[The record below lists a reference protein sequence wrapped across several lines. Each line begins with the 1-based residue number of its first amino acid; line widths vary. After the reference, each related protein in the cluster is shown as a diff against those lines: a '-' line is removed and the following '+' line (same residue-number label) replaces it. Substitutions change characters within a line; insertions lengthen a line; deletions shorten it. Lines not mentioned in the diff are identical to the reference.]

1 MRLIGLNMKQMLK
14 KWTTWLLFLFP
25 VLLAVGAG
33 GLIEKQGSEIGI
45 PIVFVDKD
53 NSTSSKLVVD
63 RMKKQDLL
71 DISTATQK
79 EAFRRLGQ
87 NKVDSVFII
96 EEGFEEKIKL
106 EEREGI
112 IKLVSTP
119 SSLTY
124 RIVRE
129 LVASEVTR
137 LTSNAKAANRV
148 IAIYD
153 KRKIDI
159 DKEKVWKD
167 AYRYS
172 DDQWEPEP
180 LMTIQ
185 YKQEGEKFG
194 NRETKGS
201 FSSYLGLWSF
211 SVLLLCFVMNEW
223 VLKERLLFSRIRT
236 TYKGLAAYLYGKL
249 GSQLLFL
256 FGSAALSFGVL
267 LYFHH
272 ITMNIKVLVSMI
284 IFSLFSSMLSMF
296 MASFIRSSGN
306 YYLLSFLVVMIISA
320 FGGSFFP
327 LSDFS
332 PSLGHISAWMPQSL
346 FVKAS
351 FAHEYYYS
359 FSAFII
365 VISVIL
371 WGGTVWKIQKQKR

>member
-1 MRLIGLNMKQMLK
+1 MRLIGLNIKQMLK
-14 KWTTWLLFLFP
+14 KWTTWLLLLFP

-45 PIVFVDKD
+45 PVVFVDKD
-53 NSTSSKLVVD
+53 NSTSSKFVVN
-63 RMKKQDLL
+63 RLKKQDLL
-71 DISTATQK
+71 DVSTATQK

-96 EEGFEEKIKL
+96 EEGFEEKIKH
-106 EEREGI
+106 EEREGV

-124 RIVRE
+124 HIVRE

-153 KRKIDI
+153 KRKMNI
-159 DKEKVWKD
+159 DKEEVWKD

-180 LMTIQ
+180 LMTIE

-201 FSSYLGLWSF
+201 FNSYLGLWSF

-223 VLKERLLFSRIRT
+223 ILKERLLFSRMRT

-267 LYFHH
+267 SYFHH
-272 ITMNIKVLVSMI
+272 TPMNIKVLVSMI

-306 YYLLSFLVVMIISA
+306 YYLLSFLVVMMISA

-332 PSLGHISAWMPQSL
+332 PSLAHISAWMPQSL

-365 VISVIL
+365 GISVIL

>member
-1 MRLIGLNMKQMLK
+1 MRLIGLNIKQMLK

-71 DISTATQK
+71 DVSTATQK

-96 EEGFEEKIKL
+96 EKGFEEKINL
-106 EEREGI
+106 EEREGV

-159 DKEKVWKD
+159 DKEEIWKD

-194 NRETKGS
+194 NRETKGN
-201 FSSYLGLWSF
+201 FNSYLGLWSF
-211 SVLLLCFVMNEW
+211 SVLLLCFIMNEW
-223 VLKERLLFSRIRT
+223 VLKERLLFSRMRT
-236 TYKGLAAYLYGKL
+236 TYKGLTAYLYGKL

-296 MASFIRSSGN
+296 MANFIRSSGN
-306 YYLLSFLVVMIISA
+306 YYLLSFLVVMMISA

-365 VISVIL
+365 GISVIL